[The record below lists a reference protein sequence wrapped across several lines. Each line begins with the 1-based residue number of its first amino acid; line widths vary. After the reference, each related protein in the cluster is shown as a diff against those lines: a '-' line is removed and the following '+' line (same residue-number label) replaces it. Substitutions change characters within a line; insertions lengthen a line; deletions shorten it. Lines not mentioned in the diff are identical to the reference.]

1 MRDYLVGI
9 RELTDRHRE
18 RLAAETGVP
27 GEGRPR

>member
-18 RLAAETGVP
+18 RLASETGVP
-27 GEGRPR
+27 GEMGPR